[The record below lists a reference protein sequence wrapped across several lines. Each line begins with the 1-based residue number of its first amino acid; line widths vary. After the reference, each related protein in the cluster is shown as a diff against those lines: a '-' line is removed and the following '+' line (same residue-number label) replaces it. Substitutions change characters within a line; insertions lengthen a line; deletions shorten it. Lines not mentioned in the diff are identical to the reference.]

1 MSRQSTEHPRAS
13 ALWLTLFVALL
24 FIAPLPA
31 HSQSTEFPRQGNARD
46 NWEINCT
53 IRHEKFDYVLPAAMR
68 ANDVDM
74 WIVIDRGRGTEPLA
88 LDFGISTVNIEENVM
103 ITNRGI
109 EWLVPP
115 QRSVL
120 LIH

>member
-1 MSRQSTEHPRAS
+1 MSQNLEETPRTS
-13 ALWLTLFVALL
+13 PLSLSSILILL
-24 FIAPLPA
+24 LIAPLTA
-31 HSQSTEFPRQGNARD
+31 LSQSSGVMATGDARN

-53 IRHEKFDYVLPAAMR
+53 IRHEKLDYVLPAAMR

-88 LDFGISTVNIEENVM
+88 LDFGISTVNIEENVV